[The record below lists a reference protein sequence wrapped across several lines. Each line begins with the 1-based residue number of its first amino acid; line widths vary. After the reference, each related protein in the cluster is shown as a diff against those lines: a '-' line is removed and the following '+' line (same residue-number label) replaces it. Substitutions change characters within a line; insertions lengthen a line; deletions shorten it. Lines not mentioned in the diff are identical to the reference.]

1 MKKKKIAITGGIGS
15 GKSSVAN
22 ILKELGFSVFSCD
35 EVYKNITQSASYIQ
49 KIQEAFP
56 DAIVNNCIDKQRLAK
71 IVFSNEN
78 ARKQLNSIA
87 HPLIMEQLFNQMEDC
102 IGDYVFAEV
111 PLLFEEKLEGNFDE
125 IWVIIR
131 DLEGRI
137 QSAMLRDG
145 CDREDVIRRIK
156 AQYDYENSNSIQYF
170 KEINAILIENNKG
183 KSELKQTIL
192 SLIHS

>member
-1 MKKKKIAITGGIGS
+1 
-15 GKSSVAN
+15 
-22 ILKELGFSVFSCD
+22 
-35 EVYKNITQSASYIQ
+35 
-49 KIQEAFP
+49 
-56 DAIVNNCIDKQRLAK
+56 
-71 IVFSNEN
+71 
-78 ARKQLNSIA
+78 
-87 HPLIMEQLFNQMEDC
+87 MEDC